1 MENKRKKRSAFD
13 RVSAWL
19 LNVLL
24 KSPIG
29 KLFTSYDKINDGFQK
44 ITKNKSKN
52 RHIPRKKT
60 FERAIEDNVFSSV
73 IPKIFNYLLRLA
85 TRSYA
90 IVFFVMSAVVFLLYF
105 LNGRT
110 VLIEIEVSL
119 KSFIS
124 ATAIMLISFPFL
136 FSSKSLAGTLT
147 TNKLFSYLAFKFLG
161 IDYEASY
168 QMAKEKKSTV
178 TTLAFFIGFGAGL
191 LAYFIS
197 PLIVVAIAF
206 IIFFAY
212 VVFRTPE
219 VGIILVIL
227 TLPLVDPII
236 TKILL
241 VYIFVAYAVKVVLRK
256 RVFTFEYLDMW
267 ALILVVALT
276 ICGIDYQNVVGSLS
290 IVISNLTIYLAY
302 FVISNLIRSK
312 EWFQRCIVAL
322 TISGLIVAG
331 VAFVQFILGIL
342 STSNPELAVF
352 AEYRDGINS
361 TFNDNETFAHFMV
374 VTVPFALVHMFT
386 QKREISKIAD
396 FVISIVLV
404 GSLFLSSSPYALLGV
419 LVGALL
425 LLVIHNRNFIYFVLV
440 VIAGL
445 VGLVVL
451 ARENQDVNAFLA
463 STSLFSNF
471 DPILKLTEIWQGIK
485 DIVVWPQILGKGA
498 GSSVPGVDSFFV
510 QLTHEYG
517 IIALIAFISFS
528 AAFSTLIFTYC
539 AKTSSKNRKSNSS
552 VGLCAMVGL
561 LVTGVFSNIWVDEKI
576 MLLSVVCVALSFA
589 FIKIEKER
597 VHSSSLEKNEL
608 SKASVEIEISDNG
621 QREYIAARKY
631 VHAPKKMITV
641 KKQNQAPVLDKT
653 GIMYLPE
660 ATENEEVE
668 DEDIEDTNRV

>member
-19 LNVLL
+19 LDVLL

-29 KLFTSYDKINDGFQK
+29 KLFTSYDKINDNFQE

-52 RHIPRKKT
+52 RHATRKKT
-60 FERAIEDNVFSSV
+60 IERTLEDNLFSKLV
-73 IPKIFNYLLRLA
+73 PKIFNNLLRVA

-90 IVFFVMSAVVFLLYF
+90 IVFFVMSIVVFLLYF

-119 KSFIS
+119 KNFIS
-124 ATAIMLISFPFL
+124 ATAIMLVSFPFL

-161 IDYEASY
+161 VDNEATDK
-168 QMAKEKKSTV
+168 MAKEKKNTG
-178 TTLAFFIGFGAGL
+178 TTLAFFVGFGAGL

-197 PLIVVAIAF
+197 PFFVVAIALV
-206 IIFFAY
+206 IFFSY

-236 TKILL
+236 TKISL
-241 VYIFVAYAVKVVLRK
+241 VYILVAYTVKIILRK

-276 ICGIDYQNVVGSLS
+276 ICGIDYQNIVGSIS
-290 IVISNLTIYLAY
+290 IVASNFTIFLAY

-322 TISGLIVAG
+322 TISGLVVAG
-331 VAFVQFILGIL
+331 VALAQFILGIL
-342 STSNPELAVF
+342 SSSNPELSIF
-352 AEYRDGINS
+352 EEYRHSINS
-361 TFNDNETFAHFMV
+361 TFDDNETFAQFMV
-374 VTVPFALVHMFT
+374 VTAPFALVHMFT
-386 QKREISKIAD
+386 QKRDISKIAD
-396 FVISIVLV
+396 LVISIALIS
-404 GSLFLSSSPYALLGV
+404 SLFLSSSPYALLGV

-425 LLVIHNRNFIYFVLV
+425 LLVIHNRNFIYFALI

-445 VGLVVL
+445 IGLGVL
-451 ARENQDVNAFLA
+451 AKENQDVNAFLT

-471 DPILKLTEIWQGIK
+471 DPLSKLGEIWQGIK
-485 DIVVWPQILGKGA
+485 DIFVWPQILGKGA

-517 IIALIAFISFS
+517 IIALIIFIAFSIV
-528 AAFSTLIFTYC
+528 FSTLIFTYC

-561 LVTGVFSNIWVDEKI
+561 LVTGVFSNIWADEKI
-576 MLLSVVCVALSFA
+576 MLLSVACVALSFA

-597 VHSSSLEKNEL
+597 VHSSSLEKNEF
-608 SKASVEIEISDNG
+608 SKASVEIEISDS
-621 QREYIAARKY
+621 QQHEYEASRKY
-631 VHAPKKMITV
+631 VHAPKKMLTV

-653 GIMYLPE
+653 GIMYLPKS
-660 ATENEEVE
+660 TEQEKIE